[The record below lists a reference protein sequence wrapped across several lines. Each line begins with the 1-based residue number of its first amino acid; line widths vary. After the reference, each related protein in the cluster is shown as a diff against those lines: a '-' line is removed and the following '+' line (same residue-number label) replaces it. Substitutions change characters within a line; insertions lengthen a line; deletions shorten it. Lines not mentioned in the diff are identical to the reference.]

1 MQMAPFF
8 TNNKTELGLTSAT
21 KNIII
26 EQKKIEEFDPYKLF
40 SKKESQ
46 WTKKTK

>member
-8 TNNKTELGLTSAT
+8 TNNKSELGLTQAT

-26 EQKKIEEFDPYKLF
+26 EQKKMEDLDPYKLF
-40 SKKESQ
+40 SKGADS
-46 WTKKTK
+46 WTEKIK